1 VNVDLIHTSEEQP
14 KRRSELRFRVGVAV
28 LIVLAVV
35 MVLVSLGIVR
45 LG

>member
-1 VNVDLIHTSEEQP
+1 VHVDVVQASEEKP

-28 LIVLAVV
+28 LIVLAAVL
-35 MVLVSLGIVR
+35 VLVSLGIFR